1 MKKPGS
7 TWVFVLIIFTAFIGI
22 YKPLIR
28 KIKNTQE
35 NNLVTENKKI
45 PDEVEKKAT
54 DTIKAGHL
62 ESLIEYDTFGEF
74 LYFGRVPINGDGEN
88 ARLDKNG
95 VPLIKINEKYVYN
108 PVSIAQYGLQH
119 YSYYM
124 IDGDKKRIDKVIIAA
139 NWLIENQDK
148 STGKWHYNFPFDVGG
163 MGIMLKPG
171 WSSAM
176 GQGQAISLL
185 VRAYH
190 LTNNSKYLDA
200 AELGLK
206 LLRVDVKDGG
216 FMRLFEGYAHYEEYP
231 TTPPCY
237 ALNGFMFTLF
247 GLYDL
252 SYVNPSSDA
261 ALLYN
266 EGIKSLKYS
275 LKYYDDRENKISYY
289 HLGHI
294 TNPPRKVHT
303 SSFYHNVH
311 IIQLNALNS
320 ISPDSEF
327 VKYRDIWKSYIEQE

>member
-1 MKKPGS
+1 MKKLERTGIFILFI
-7 TWVFVLIIFTAFIGI
+7 FVTFIGI
-22 YKPLIR
+22 YKLASNSQKMQDIR
-28 KIKNTQE
+28 KTPNQADKK
-35 NNLVTENKKI
+35 VTE
-45 PDEVEKKAT
+45 
-54 DTIKAGHL
+54 TIKAGHL
-62 ESLIEYDTFGEF
+62 EALISYNTFGEF
-74 LYFGRVPINGDGEN
+74 LYFGRVPINGEGEN
-88 ARLDKNG
+88 ARLDENG
-95 VPLIKINEKYVYN
+95 VPLIKINDKFVYN

-124 IDGDKKRIDKVIIAA
+124 IDRDRKRIDKVLIAA

-148 STGKWHYNFPFDVGG
+148 CTGEWHYNFTFDVGG

-185 VRAYH
+185 VRVYRI
-190 LTNNSKYLDA
+190 TNDFKYLDT

-206 LLRVDVKDGG
+206 PLRVDVKDGG
-216 FMRLFEGYAHYEEYP
+216 LLRLFEGYPHYEEYP

-252 SYVNPSSDA
+252 SYVNPSSAA

-266 EGIKSLKYS
+266 EGIESLKYS

-303 SSFYHNVH
+303 SSFYHKVH

-320 ISPDSEF
+320 ISPDDEF
-327 VKYRDIWKSYIEQE
+327 VKYRDLWNSYIQ